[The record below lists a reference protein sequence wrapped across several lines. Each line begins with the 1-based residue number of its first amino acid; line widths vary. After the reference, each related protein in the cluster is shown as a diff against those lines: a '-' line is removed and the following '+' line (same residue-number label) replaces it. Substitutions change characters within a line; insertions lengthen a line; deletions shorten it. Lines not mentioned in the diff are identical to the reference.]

1 MWTADQYMCYTVFS
15 MMFLEKQKQKHTKIL
30 IGVVTIVATLLLPL
44 GTFATTDANTNASNT
59 NSAVHSATPVPET
72 NTNSTPT
79 NTDATM
85 PPSGTATTPDVA
97 DLQQQIRD
105 KQAAIDQLNE
115 QQKTYE
121 NALGKKRQESLSL
134 QNEIGIIDTQV
145 SAANVRITRLGLELD
160 SLQLE
165 IDSLNLQIQ
174 EKQIEIEQ
182 QKSRL
187 GELVRV
193 VNRNSNRSTL
203 EVAML
208 NSSFSDYY
216 SQLKYLES
224 VELEAEHGLSQIQS
238 LKSEFEAK
246 QQEKTDKRTESE
258 QTKNQ
263 LELQRKDLQSQQ
275 NYRTTLLAQTQ
286 NSEAQYQDLLNQA
299 KQEQLNASADI
310 QSIEA
315 QIRQRLAGNN
325 ELPSGP
331 TTLIWPITSRTITSY
346 FHDPNY
352 IFRRYFEHPAIDI
365 ATPQGTPIRA
375 AATGYVGQAKNSGMG
390 YSYIMLVHGN
400 DLSTVYGHVS
410 SIAVVQNDFVVQGQV
425 IGYTGGTPGTPG
437 AGNLTTGPHLHFE
450 VRSGGIPVN
459 PLSYL
464 P

>member
-1 MWTADQYMCYTVFS
+1 MIFPT
-15 MMFLEKQKQKHTKIL
+15 KQKRKNVKAFLGIPAVSAML
-30 IGVVTIVATLLLPL
+30 FLPVL
-44 GTFATTDANTNASNT
+44 AFADTSTSNANTNAAISNV
-59 NSAVHSATPVPET
+59 NAT
-72 NTNSTPT
+72 NTNAGVPDADT
-79 NTDATM
+79 NTATA
-85 PPSGTATTPDVA
+85 PTDNATAPAPSGTTASPDVA

-121 NALGKKRQESLSL
+121 EALGKKRQESLSL
-134 QNEIGIIDTQV
+134 QNEIGILDTQV
-145 SAANVRITRLGLELD
+145 SQANVTITKLGLELD
-160 SLQLE
+160 TLE
-165 IDSLNLQIQ
+165 LAIDSLNLQIQ

-187 GELVRV
+187 GELIRV
-193 VNRNSNRSTL
+193 ANRNSNRSTL
-203 EVAML
+203 EITML

-216 SQLKYLES
+216 NQLKYLES
-224 VELEAEHGLSQIQS
+224 VELEAERGLSQIQS
-238 LKSEFEAK
+238 LKTEFEAK
-246 QQEKTDKRTESE
+246 QQQKMDKRTESE
-258 QTKNQ
+258 QTKSQ

-286 NSEAQYQDLLNQA
+286 NSETQYQDLLNQA
-299 KQEQLNASADI
+299 KQEQLNANADI

-315 QIRQRLAGNN
+315 QIRKRLAGNN

-331 TTLIWPITSRTITSY
+331 TSLIWPIISRTITSY

-352 IFRRYFEHPAIDI
+352 IFRRYFEHPAIDV
-365 ATPQGTPIRA
+365 AAPQGTPIRA
-375 AATGYVGQAKNSGMG
+375 AATGYVGQAKNAGMG

-459 PLSYL
+459 PLNYL